1 MDCYTDYLNTTA
13 LTLSPDDE
21 CYEEKLLSIAAH
33 FRSFNDALSQFISEH
48 GYDGADDAETKATF
62 IKLKF
67 SEAGIPMPRDVKN
80 WFAGTKTI
88 KRDTAFQICF
98 AFGLD
103 VNNTNDF
110 FRKVYLERSF
120 DCHTISEAVYYYCI
134 RNGLSYNAALEIIA
148 KMPKVK
154 KGPINTKQEILY
166 TGSIISFINGVK
178 NADELIAYVTDH
190 IEQFG
195 YNNATATKHIQE
207 LWNTISCQ
215 SGIAFKEGQLRDK
228 AFNQYHEGDAGSADD
243 YTVVSEQ
250 ADSIWKVYAQMFGL
264 DKYQTVK
271 YGTNR
276 TIKPLLENNQLLPP
290 LAEASFPD
298 RDGIEKI
305 TNGIHVSHERI
316 RKLMILLEFY
326 VFWANVIIRNN
337 DAFAIAAEHDAE
349 RCIDKINSYLL
360 EAGYPELY
368 PGNPYDWIFMWAV
381 RDQRPLLAFREH
393 MIALYAYKSDQLAEQ
408 ESQ

>member
-1 MDCYTDYLNTTA
+1 MDHYTDYLNSA
-13 LTLSPDDE
+13 AFNLSPDDE
-21 CYEEKLLSIAAH
+21 CYEEKLLAIASH
-33 FRSFNDALSQFISEH
+33 FRTFSDALSQFVREH
-48 GYDGADDAETKATF
+48 GYSGADDAEAKSAF
-62 IKLKF
+62 INLRF
-67 SEAGIPMPRDVKN
+67 SEAGIPTPRDIKN
-80 WFAGTKTI
+80 WFTGNKTI

-134 RNGLSYNAALEIIA
+134 RNGLPYNEALEIID

-166 TGSIISFINGVK
+166 TGSIINFINGTK
-178 NADELIAYVTDH
+178 SADELIAYITDH

-195 YNNATATKHIQE
+195 YNNATATKHIQD
-207 LWNTISCQ
+207 LWNAISCK
-215 SGIAFKEGQLRDK
+215 SGIAFKEGQLRDN
-228 AFNQYHEGDAGSADD
+228 AFNQHREGDAGSADN
-243 YTVVSEQ
+243 YTIVTEE
-250 ADSIWKVYAQMFGL
+250 ADSIWKVYAQIFGL

-276 TIKPLLENNQLLPP
+276 TIKPLLENNRLLPP

-326 VFWANVIIRNN
+326 AFWANVIIQNN
-337 DAFAIAAEHDAE
+337 NALAVAAEHDAE
-349 RCIDKINSYLL
+349 RCIDKINTYLL

-381 RDQRPLLAFREH
+381 KDQQPLLAFRDH
-393 MIALYAYKSDQLAEQ
+393 MIALYAYKSEQLAEQ
-408 ESQ
+408 ETH

>member
-1 MDCYTDYLNTTA
+1 MDHYTEYFNTSA
-13 LTLSPDDE
+13 LSLSPDDE
-21 CYEEKLLSIAAH
+21 QYEEKLLAIASH
-33 FRSFNDALSQFISEH
+33 FRSFSDALSQFIIEH
-48 GYDGADDAETKATF
+48 GYDGTNSAESKATF
-62 IKLKF
+62 IKSKF
-67 SEAGIPMPRDVKN
+67 VDAGIPIPRDIKS
-80 WFAGTKTI
+80 WFVGTKTI

-103 VNNTNDF
+103 VDSTNAF

-134 RNGLSYNAALEIIA
+134 RNCMPYNVALEIIE

-154 KGPINTKQEILY
+154 KGPINAKQEILY
-166 TGSIISFINGVK
+166 TGSIISFINGIK
-178 NADELIAYVTDH
+178 SADELIDYVTEH

-207 LWNTISCQ
+207 LWNVISCQ
-215 SGIAFKEGQLRDK
+215 SGIAFKEGQLRDN
-228 AFNQYHEGDAGSADD
+228 AFNQYLEGDVGSADN
-243 YTVVSEQ
+243 YTVVTEE
-250 ADSIWKVYAQMFGL
+250 ADSIWKVYAQIFGL
-264 DKYQTVK
+264 DKFQTVK

-305 TNGIHVSHERI
+305 TSGVHVSHERI
-316 RKLMILLEFY
+316 RKLLILLEFY
-326 VFWANVIIRNN
+326 VYWANVIIQNN
-337 DAFAIAAEHDAE
+337 SALAMSAEHDAE
-349 RCIDKINSYLL
+349 RCIDKINTYLL

-381 RDQRPLLAFREH
+381 KDQRPLLAFRDH
-393 MIALYAYKSDQLAEQ
+393 MIALYAYKSERLAEQ
-408 ESQ
+408 ETD

>member
-1 MDCYTDYLNTTA
+1 MDYYTDYLNTTA

-21 CYEEKLLSIAAH
+21 CYEEKLLSIASH
-33 FRSFNDALSQFISEH
+33 FRSFDDALTQFIIEH
-48 GYDGADDAETKATF
+48 GYDDRDDVEAKATF
-62 IKLKF
+62 VKQKF
-67 SEAGIPMPRDVKN
+67 SAAGIQIPRDIKS
-80 WFAGTKTI
+80 WFAGAKTI

-103 VNNTNDF
+103 VNSTNEF

-120 DCHTISEAVYYYCI
+120 DCHTISEAVYYYCT
-134 RNGLSYNAALEIIA
+134 RNGLQYSEALDIIS
-148 KMPKVK
+148 KMPTVK

-207 LWNTISCQ
+207 LWDSISCQ

-228 AFNQYHEGDAGSADD
+228 AFNQYHENNTASADD
-243 YTVVSEQ
+243 YTVVTEE
-250 ADSIWKVYAQMFGL
+250 ADSIWKVYAQIFGL

-271 YGTNR
+271 YGTKR
-276 TIKPLLENNQLLPP
+276 TIKPLLENNHLLPP

-305 TNGIHVSHERI
+305 TKGVHMSHERI

-326 VFWANVIIRNN
+326 AFWANLIIQNK
-337 DAFAIAAEHDAE
+337 DALAVAAEHDAE
-349 RCIDKINSYLL
+349 RCVDKINSYLL
-360 EAGYPELY
+360 ESGYPELY

-381 RDQRPLLAFREH
+381 KDPQPLLAFRDH
-393 MIALYAYKSDQLAEQ
+393 MIALYAYKSDQLAKQEQ
-408 ESQ
+408 Q

>member
-1 MDCYTDYLNTTA
+1 MDYYTDYLNTTA

-21 CYEEKLLSIAAH
+21 CYEEKLLSIASH
-33 FRSFNDALSQFISEH
+33 FRSFDDALTQFIIEH
-48 GYDGADDAETKATF
+48 GYGGRDDAEAKAAF
-62 IKLKF
+62 VKQKF
-67 SEAGIPMPRDVKN
+67 SAAGIQIPRDIKS
-80 WFAGTKTI
+80 WFAGAKTI

-103 VNNTNDF
+103 VNSTNEF

-120 DCHTISEAVYYYCI
+120 DCHTISEAVYYYCT
-134 RNGLSYNAALEIIA
+134 RNGLQYSEALDIIS
-148 KMPKVK
+148 KMPTVK

-178 NADELIAYVTDH
+178 NADELIAYVADH

-195 YNNATATKHIQE
+195 YNNATATKHIQD
-207 LWNTISCQ
+207 LWDSISRQ

-228 AFNQYHEGDAGSADD
+228 TFNQYHEDNAASADD
-243 YTVVSEQ
+243 YTVVTEE
-250 ADSIWKVYAQMFGL
+250 ADSIWKVYAQIFGL

-276 TIKPLLENNQLLPP
+276 TIKPLLENNHLLPP

-305 TNGIHVSHERI
+305 TKGVHVSHERI

-326 VFWANVIIRNN
+326 AFWANIIIQNN
-337 DAFAIAAEHDAE
+337 DALAVAAEHDAE
-349 RCIDKINSYLL
+349 RCVDKINSYLL
-360 EAGYPELY
+360 ESGYPELY

-381 RDQRPLLAFREH
+381 KDSQPLLAFRDH
-393 MIALYAYKSDQLAEQ
+393 MIALYAYKSDQLAKQEQ
-408 ESQ
+408 Q